1 MNIEIPPQQRD
12 LSSAIAEG
20 DIRVLLMVLVHMT
33 GDARWLEPRY
43 KPKRDVRLIPDPD
56 AGVSAEIQQEIR
68 AAVLKL
74 FANGTPKP
82 VITDPG
88 NELMLKM
95 MRACLG
101 ENVAPEYAPLM
112 REEMGFVA
120 REARWNH
127 RPPDERLAQQHVLI
141 VGAGV
146 CAIALGVALGR
157 LGIPYT
163 IVEKNDELGGTW
175 YVNRYPGC
183 GVDTPNHSYSYSFGP
198 RNPWTRY
205 FCQREELLEYLKK
218 VAAEYDIRKR
228 LRLNT
233 ELTASRWDEDR
244 RCWISTL
251 KTKDGEEIF
260 ESTALVSAIGQL
272 NDPLPAYFKGQE
284 NFKGLRLH
292 SALWTND
299 INVDGKR
306 IAVIGTGATAM
317 QLVPSIADRV
327 ASVTVYQ
334 RTAQWAR
341 PVKGYSEAIT
351 EGAQWL
357 LAHLPFYVQW
367 YRFNMF
373 WRYGDGLLPFLRKD
387 PSWPYPDRAVNKSN
401 DRHRQELTDFIGS
414 ELKARPDL
422 IEKCVP
428 TYPPYGKRILLDN
441 GWFRTLTKPNVELVT
456 DAIDRFSR
464 DGIVTT
470 DGKLRPADIIVVSTG
485 FKVTE
490 MAARLNIAGRDG
502 SNLREKWANDNPTAY
517 LGLTVP
523 GFPNF
528 FCMLGPNSGPA
539 HGGSVIFQSECQSR
553 YISAC
558 LVDMIERGAAA
569 IDVRQDV
576 HDEYVRKVDAEH
588 EQMIWTHPGMTTYY
602 RNKQGRVFSAMPWR
616 FVDYWAMTHDPDLS
630 QYRLTQSH
638 NPTPLAIASE
648 NERST
653 MSDAS
658 SFRPIRP
665 DRK

>member
-1 MNIEIPPQQRD
+1 MNIETPRKQLD
-12 LSSAIAEG
+12 LSSAVAEG

-33 GDARWLEPRY
+33 GDERWLEPPY
-43 KPKRDVRLIPDPD
+43 KPRRDVRLIPDPE
-56 AGVSAEIQQEIR
+56 AGVPREVQDEIR

-74 FANGTPKP
+74 FADGEPMP

-88 NELMLKM
+88 NELMLRM

-112 REEMGFVA
+112 REEMGFVP
-120 REARWNH
+120 REARWSD
-127 RPPDERLAQQHVLI
+127 RPRDDTLAQQHVLI

-163 IVEKNDELGGTW
+163 IVEKNAELGGTW

-183 GVDTPNHSYSYSFGP
+183 GVDTPNHSYSFSFGA

-205 FCQREELLEYLKK
+205 FAQRQELLDYLRK
-218 VAAEYDIRKR
+218 VALEYDIGSH
-228 LRLNT
+228 LRLTT
-233 ELTASRWDEDR
+233 ELTSSRWDDSKQR
-244 RCWISTL
+244 WISTF
-251 KTKDGEEIF
+251 KTAGGEETF

-272 NDPLPAYFKGQE
+272 NDPSRARFKGE
-284 NFKGLRLH
+284 EEFSGRILH
-292 SALWTND
+292 SALWSED
-299 INVDGKR
+299 IDLDGKHV
-306 IAVIGTGATAM
+306 AVIGTGATAM

-327 ASVTVYQ
+327 ASLTVYQ
-334 RTAQWAR
+334 RSAQWSR
-341 PVKGYSEAIT
+341 PVAGYSDPIT

-387 PSWPYPDRAVNKSN
+387 PDWPYPDRAVNKGN
-401 DRHRQELTDFIGS
+401 DRHRQELTDFIHA
-414 ELKARPDL
+414 ELKDRPDL

-441 GWFRTLTKPNVELVT
+441 GWFKTLTKSNVELVT
-456 DAIDRFSR
+456 DPIDRFTR
-464 DGIVTT
+464 DGIVAA
-470 DGKLRPADIIVVSTG
+470 DGKQRAADIIVVSTG

-490 MAARLNIAGRDG
+490 MAARLNITGCDG
-502 SNLREKWANDNPTAY
+502 KPLSETWANDNPTAY

-528 FCMLGPNSGPA
+528 FTMLGPNSGPA

-553 YISAC
+553 YITAC
-558 LVDMIERGAAA
+558 LVEMVERGIAA
-569 IDVRQDV
+569 IDVHQDA
-576 HDEYVRKVDAEH
+576 HDKYVREVDAEH
-588 EQMIWTHPGMTTYY
+588 EQLIWTHPGMSTYY

-616 FVDYWAMTHDPDLS
+616 FVDYWQMTHDPDLS
-630 QYRLTQSH
+630 QYRQT
-638 NPTPLAIASE
+638 
-648 NERST
+648 
-653 MSDAS
+653 
-658 SFRPIRP
+658 
-665 DRK
+665 KV